1 MKKSILVQI
10 IKEAVAAKKSSLT
23 DKVKA
28 VSVPVSKLQKGD
40 IMAADKSKVT
50 SIKKDGDNF
59 EITLSGGKK
68 LNYKKDKQVQIVRA
82 GSTLNEGTDT
92 NWKDL
97 WLALQGALAK
107 EDDAESDRALK
118 LIAKVAGSKIKR
130 NIEQGAE
137 KLKAHLEKD
146 ELEEGVPSA
155 GMTAKEKSAV
165 VKKAK
170 AGSDIGKKGP
180 GFAKVEKAAEKEYGS
195 KEAGQKV
202 AAAAMWK
209 AQAKK

>member
-1 MKKSILVQI
+1 MKKSVLVQI

-40 IMAADKSKVT
+40 TMAADKSKVT

-68 LNYKKDKQVQIVRA
+68 LNYKKDKQVQIIRA

-97 WLALQGALAK
+97 WLALQAALGK
-107 EDDAESDRALK
+107 EDDSESDAALK
-118 LIAKVAGSKIKR
+118 LIAKEAGSKIKA
-130 NIEQGAE
+130 GA
-137 KLKAHLEKD
+137 KGLYKDLQAHYGGED
-146 ELEEGVPSA
+146 LEEGDEGKHNNKTTGFKPL
-155 GMTAKEKSAV
+155 EK
-165 VKKAK
+165 
-170 AGSDIGKKGP
+170 
-180 GFAKVEKAAEKEYGS
+180 KVEKEYEKKGKS
-195 KEAGQKV
+195 KEEAKEIAAKTAGSVRKKV
-202 AAAAMWK
+202 L
-209 AQAKK
+209 AKNK